1 MTHIGGWKSDVKMT
15 ARIRVG
21 KHYMEP
27 RQERVLLPAHLHGKH
42 YIRAAGMNAIE
53 ITRLQTSTLLWKLTS
68 GISTQRTLQTSA
80 PHTPGSHTP
89 LNI

>member
-1 MTHIGGWKSDVKMT
+1 MT

-21 KHYMEP
+21 KQYMEP
-27 RQERVLLPAHLHGKH
+27 GQERVLLPAHLHKKDA
-42 YIRAAGMNAIE
+42 IRAAGMDAIE

-68 GISTQRTLQTSA
+68 GISVERTLQTSA

>member
-1 MTHIGGWKSDVKMT
+1 MT

-21 KHYMEP
+21 EHCMEP
-27 RQERVLLPAHLHGKH
+27 GQEWVLLPAHLHGKDA
-42 YIRAAGMNAIE
+42 IRAAGMDAIE
-53 ITRLQTSTLLWKLTS
+53 LTQLQTSMLLWKLTS
-68 GISTQRTLQTSA
+68 GIPVERTLQTRA